1 MDPMLHGK
9 TIVIIGGTTGLG
21 LSAAKACAVAGA
33 NVVAVGADNDQGD
46 AAKFLGPS
54 AMIVAGDSADPKA
67 APWAIATAVREFGG
81 FDGLYH
87 AAGSSGRIAGDGP
100 LHELTDEGWSDTL
113 QLNLTGLFYSN
124 RAAAKQFLEQGSG
137 GSVVNLGSV
146 LGSSPSPRYFPVHA
160 LAAAKAAVVGLSV
173 SSAAYYASH
182 NIRFNVIAPGLVDTR
197 VSGRPGDDA
206 TTLRFLK
213 SKQPLDGGRIGRPDD
228 LDAAVVYFLS
238 DVSKFVTGQVLS
250 IAGGWGVSEGQYP
263 TGA

>member
-1 MDPMLHGK
+1 MATTLHGK
-9 TIVIIGGTTGLG
+9 TIVIVGGTTGLG
-21 LSAAKACAVAGA
+21 LSAAKACALAGA
-33 NVVAVGADNDQGD
+33 NVVAVGPDSDQGD
-46 AAKFLGPS
+46 VAKSLSPS
-54 AMIVAGDSADPKA
+54 GLIVTGDSTDPKT

-87 AAGSSGRIAGDGP
+87 TAGSSGRIAGDGP
-100 LHELTDEGWSDTL
+100 LHDLTDGGWSDTL

-124 RAAAKQFLEQGSG
+124 RAAAKQFLEQGLG

-160 LAAAKAAVVGLSV
+160 FAAAKAAVVGLSL

-182 NIRFNVIAPGLVDTR
+182 NIRFNVIAPALVDTR
-197 VSGRPGDDA
+197 VSGRPDDDA

-213 SKQPLDGGRIGRPDD
+213 SKQPLDDGRIGRPDD

-238 DVSKFVTGQVLS
+238 DASKFVTGQVLS
-250 IAGGWGVSEGQYP
+250 IDGGWGVSEGQYP
-263 TGA
+263 AGA